1 MARHKQ
7 VAEDV
12 KELMRGV
19 PLFSDCTDKEL
30 AALAGVA
37 KEVEHHAGDVVCKEG
52 QSGVGMHVIAEGEVR
67 VEVGGEI
74 KRRLG
79 AGSFFGEVAL
89 LDGGPRTAT
98 VVAESPLVRTYSI
111 TFWNFRD
118 ILSSSPDMAL
128 KMLKEVCRRLREN
141 ESSISH

>member
-7 VAEDV
+7 VSEDV

-30 AALAGVA
+30 AGLAGVA
-37 KEVEHHAGDVVCKEG
+37 KEVEHHADDVICKEG
-52 QSGVGMHVIAEGEVR
+52 QSGVGMHVIAEGQVR
-67 VEVGGEI
+67 VDVGGET

-89 LDGGPRTAT
+89 LDNGPRTAT

-118 ILSSSPDMAL
+118 ILTSSPDMAL

>member
-7 VAEDV
+7 SSEDV

-30 AALAGVA
+30 ASLAGAA
-37 KEVEHHAGDVVCKEG
+37 KLVEHHSGDVICREG

-67 VEVGGEI
+67 VEVGGET
-74 KRRLG
+74 KRHLG
-79 AGSFFGEVAL
+79 TGSFFGEVAL

-98 VVAESPLVRTYSI
+98 VVAESPVVRTYSL
-111 TFWNFRD
+111 TFWSFRD

-128 KMLKEVCRRLREN
+128 KMLKEVCRRLRQN
-141 ESSISH
+141 ESAMSH